1 MVNKNG
7 ERREGEGSDTAAD
20 DCVMRGNH
28 GQRNKNEQG
37 PTTRTTAHPTGDP
50 VRGLVGQPFI
60 RKPLTIRDNYSPD
73 DENSKSLRP
82 SFRRAEKMEELM
94 GAKREPPAPAAGWP
108 NSRLLT
114 PSFKL
119 PHKNYGFIA
128 TTAARSGGR

>member
-1 MVNKNG
+1 MGLRLGNRSRMVNKNG

-37 PTTRTTAHPTGDP
+37 PTTRTYRAPDERP
-50 VRGLVGQPFI
+50 RGLVGQPFI

-82 SFRRAEKMEELM
+82 SFRRAEKMEEL

-108 NSRLLT
+108 ACLL
-114 PSFKL
+114 P
-119 PHKNYGFIA
+119 
-128 TTAARSGGR
+128 